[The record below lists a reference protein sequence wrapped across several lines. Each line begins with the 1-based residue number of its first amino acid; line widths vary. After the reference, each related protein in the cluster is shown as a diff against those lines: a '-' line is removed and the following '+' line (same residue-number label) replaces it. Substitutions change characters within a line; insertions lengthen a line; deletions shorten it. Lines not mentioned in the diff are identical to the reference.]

1 MGWVPPMQKL
11 LAIIVFVLVS
21 VSASD
26 VLAQTRLDESSK
38 QQTVLPQLPES
49 VLNTEF
55 QLLGG
60 KTLKLS
66 EYSGKVILINLFA
79 TWCPPCHFE
88 SPDLAKLHKEF
99 KDRGLVVIELS
110 TEDPTKSK
118 KFVREWVWHFR
129 LPYAVGWTTRD
140 VAQTLMQGRTSIP
153 QAFIIARDGR
163 MLKRYIGYDSTKTLS
178 QMREAVEEALK

>member
-1 MGWVPPMQKL
+1 MQKL
-11 LAIIVFVLVS
+11 PAIIFFILLS

-26 VLAQTRLDESSK
+26 ALAQTRLDASSK

-60 KTLKLS
+60 KTLKIS

-79 TWCPPCHFE
+79 TWCIPCRIE
-88 SPDLAKLHKEF
+88 SPDLAKLYKEF

-110 TEDPTKSK
+110 TEDPKDSK
-118 KFVREWVWHFR
+118 EVVREWVWNFR
-129 LPYAVGWTTRD
+129 LPYAVGWTTPD
-140 VAQTLMQGRTSIP
+140 VAQTLMQGRSAIP

-178 QMREAVEEALK
+178 HMREAVEEALK

>member
-1 MGWVPPMQKL
+1 MQKL
-11 LAIIVFVLVS
+11 TAIIVFILLS

-26 VLAQTRLDESSK
+26 ALAQTRLDESSK
-38 QQTVLPQLPES
+38 QQTVLPQLPEI
-49 VLNTEF
+49 VLDTEL

-79 TWCPPCHFE
+79 TWCLLCRVE
-88 SPDLAKLHKEF
+88 SPDLAKIHKEF

-110 TEDPTKSK
+110 TEDPKVSK
-118 KFVREWVWHFR
+118 KLVRKWVSNFR
-129 LPYAVGWTTRD
+129 LPYVVGWATPD
-140 VAQTLMQGRTSIP
+140 VAQTLMKERTAIP

-178 QMREAVEEALK
+178 LMREAVEEALK